1 MNDVFIINYSRTP
14 IGSFCS
20 SMAGLSAA
28 DLGDQVLN
36 EINKTFDIKL
46 IEKGYIGQVLSAGC
60 GQNVG
65 REILYKN
72 GCDIPVTTINN
83 VCGSGMQSI
92 IEGTKSIKLGDF
104 DCIIVGGTESMSNVP
119 FLQKNVRKGN
129 KYGNIQLIDGM
140 MCDGLT
146 DSFSQKHMGE
156 IAELLCEKNDI
167 TKEDQNEYSKKSYI
181 KAREAYKNEKF
192 KNEIMK
198 ITLKSRNASVV
209 IDEDEEVNKNPDL
222 NKIDK
227 LRSAFKKDGTITA
240 GNASKLSD
248 GACFL
253 VLASQKFI
261 EKHEIVPLAK
271 ILAYDELSGPPET
284 FPLLP
289 VEGINKVCSKLD
301 ITTDDIDCFEINE
314 AFSMIPIMCHKK
326 LNIPYDK
333 INLYGGAI
341 SMGHPLGCSGARI
354 VSTLLTILKNE
365 NKTLGCASICNGGGG
380 ATSIIITL

>member
-1 MNDVFIINYSRTP
+1 MTDIFVINYCRTP

-20 SMAGLSAA
+20 SMVGLSAA
-28 DLGDQVLN
+28 DLGDQVLK
-36 EINKTFDIKL
+36 EIHKTFDTKL

-65 REILYKN
+65 REILYRN

-92 IEGTKSIKLGDF
+92 IEGVRSIKLGDF
-104 DCIIVGGTESMSNVP
+104 DCIIVGGVESMSNTP
-119 FLQKNVRKGN
+119 YLQKNIRKGN
-129 KYGNIQLIDGM
+129 KYSNIQLIDGM
-140 MCDGLT
+140 ISDGLT

-156 IAELLCEKNDI
+156 ISELLCEQNNI
-167 TKEDQNEYSKKSYI
+167 TKEEQNEYAKQSYR
-181 KAREAYKNEKF
+181 KAREAYKNKKF
-192 KNEIMK
+192 KNEVMTIV
-198 ITLKSRNASVV
+198 LKSRKGDIIIN
-209 IDEDEEVNKNPDL
+209 EDEEVNKIPDL

-227 LRSAFKKDGTITA
+227 LKSVFKKDGTITA

-253 VLASQKFI
+253 VLASEKFI
-261 EKHEIVPLAK
+261 KKHNIVPLAK
-271 ILAYDELSGPPET
+271 ILTYDELSGPPET

-289 VEGINKVCSKLD
+289 IEGINKICSKLN
-301 ITTDDIDCFEINE
+301 ITTNDIDCFEINE
-314 AFSMIPIMCHKK
+314 AFSMVPIMCHKK
-326 LNIPYDK
+326 LNIPYNK
-333 INLYGGAI
+333 LNLYGGAV

-354 VSTLLTILKNE
+354 VSTLITILKNE